1 MYLLEVSNY
10 LRIYD
15 QLSVTIAKFD
25 YQIVIAS
32 LWYII
37 IYFYW
42 NIFSE

>member
-32 LWYII
+32 QWYII